1 MGVIPT
7 FLLQTAYYLML
18 YNLISWNINGIR
30 AIQQKGLFDYLHREN
45 PDIICFQETKA
56 LPEQLDQTLI
66 NPDGYTAEF
75 HSCSIRKGY
84 SGVATFSRT
93 KPLQTMREMGK
104 AEFDGEGRMIA
115 QDFGDFVL
123 INVYF
128 PNGSMEEK
136 GRLDYKLN
144 FYDALFAFAEE
155 LRKKGRK
162 IVVCGDYNTAHT
174 ELDLARP
181 KENQTT
187 SGFLPIEREKVDAI
201 VSMGYVDTF
210 REFERAA
217 GHYSWWS
224 YRQGARE
231 RNIGWRLDY
240 FFITKDLLPHLEA
253 ASIQHEI
260 LGSDHCPVKIV
271 LKF

>member
-1 MGVIPT
+1 
-7 FLLQTAYYLML
+7 ML

-56 LPEQLDQTLI
+56 LPEQLDQTLT

-115 QDFGDFVL
+115 QDFDDFVL

-210 REFERAA
+210 REFERGA

-260 LGSDHCPVKIV
+260 LGSDHCPVKLV